1 LKGHRHCGFHH
12 IHTSADVDEQYFW
25 PSLFRSFVQ
34 RAKRLVACSQATRT
48 NLVEAGARGEI
59 SFLPYLTSLAIP
71 GLEPM
76 EGRPIHCPKR
86 FAFIGRVEKS
96 KGIDLIMEAARSP
109 DCAGIE
115 WHIHGEGEY
124 LDALRSEKLPTVFL
138 HGGFSGSAAL
148 DKIHSEADALILPS
162 FHSEGMP
169 LALLEGMA
177 KGLPWIATNKGGI
190 AELAG
195 GHEDLMVFEPGDV
208 GSFIRSSAR
217 MRDRLDNCLVD
228 RIAIQRF
235 FRGSF
240 AKEVVTRQWLE
251 YCDQFLGSEP

>member
-1 LKGHRHCGFHH
+1 M
-12 IHTSADVDEQYFW
+12 
-25 PSLFRSFVQ
+25 Q

-59 SFLPYLTSLAIP
+59 SFLPYLTSASIA

-76 EGRPIHCPKR
+76 EGRLIHCPKR
-86 FAFIGRVEKS
+86 FVFIGRVEEA

-109 DCAGIE
+109 ECAGIE
-115 WHIHGEGEY
+115 WHIHGEGEC
-124 LDALRSEKLPTVFL
+124 LDALRSAKLPSVFL

-148 DKIHSEADALILPS
+148 DRIHSGADALILPS

-190 AELAG
+190 AELAA

-208 GSFIRSSAR
+208 GGFIRSSAR
-217 MRDRLDNCLVD
+217 MRDRLDNSLVD
-228 RIAIQRF
+228 RIAIQRI

-251 YCDQFLGSEP
+251 FCVQFLARQS